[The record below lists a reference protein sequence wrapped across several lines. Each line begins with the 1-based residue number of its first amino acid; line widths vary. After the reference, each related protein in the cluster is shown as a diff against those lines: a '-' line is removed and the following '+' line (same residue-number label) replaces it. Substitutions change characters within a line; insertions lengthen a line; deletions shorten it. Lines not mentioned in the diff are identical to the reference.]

1 MSYNH
6 CFVLCGREKSQKLY
20 VGRILNV
27 DNKEDEVKTFMRRI
41 PSKHDFVFVFPE
53 KDEIWE
59 HDVSDIIMKL
69 PAPVRVGGTAR
80 SSKQFKFRYG
90 LLCKYGADIGLE

>member
-1 MSYNH
+1 
-6 CFVLCGREKSQKLY
+6 VAGKKSQKLY
-20 VGRILNV
+20 VGRIMEI
-27 DNKEDEVKTFMRRI
+27 DSEEEEVKSIFMRRI
-41 PSKHDFVFVFPE
+41 QSKHDFIFIFPE

-69 PAPVRVGGTAR
+69 PEPIRVGGTAR

-90 LLCKYGADIGLE
+90 LLCNYGADIGLD